1 MLESLFNKVA
11 VLKACIFVKKRIQQS
26 SFSGEIT
33 EFLRTT
39 LFTEQLLWLLLYGGY
54 KNLVNV
60 SSTFIKMLN
69 L

>member
-11 VLKACIFVKKRIQQS
+11 VLKACIFIKKRIEHS

-39 LFTEQLLWLLLYGGY
+39 LFTEQLLWLLLYDG
-54 KNLVNV
+54 
-60 SSTFIKMLN
+60 
-69 L
+69 